1 MKYDH
6 STTGE
11 LQPIKDKV
19 IVTDIEEGMSK
30 SKGGIIIDDDNGTDR
45 GIRPRW
51 ARVCAV
57 GPTQKIF
64 KVDQWVLVSHGR
76 WTRGIKTGDA
86 QVVRMVEAEAILL
99 ICDDDPRSA
108 SFS

>member
-1 MKYDH
+1 MKYDY

-19 IVTDIEEGMSK
+19 IVTDIEEGMTK
-30 SKGGIIIDDDNGTDR
+30 TQGGIIISDDDGTDK

-51 ARVCAV
+51 AKVCAM
-57 GPTQKIF
+57 GPDQKIF
-64 KVDQWVLVSHGR
+64 KVDQWVLVKHGR
-76 WTRGIKTGDA
+76 WTRGIKTSDD

-99 ICDDDPRSA
+99 TCDDDPRSA
-108 SFS
+108 NFL

>member
-19 IVTDIEEGMSK
+19 IVTDIEEGMTK
-30 SKGGIIIDDDNGTDR
+30 SKGGIIIDDDDGTTG

-57 GPTQKIF
+57 GPEQKIF
-64 KVDQWVLVSHGR
+64 KVNQWVLVSHGR
-76 WTRGIKTGDA
+76 WTRGIKTSSD
-86 QVVRMVEAEAILL
+86 QIVRMVEVDAILL
-99 ICDDDPRSA
+99 TCDNDPRSV
-108 SFS
+108 SFV